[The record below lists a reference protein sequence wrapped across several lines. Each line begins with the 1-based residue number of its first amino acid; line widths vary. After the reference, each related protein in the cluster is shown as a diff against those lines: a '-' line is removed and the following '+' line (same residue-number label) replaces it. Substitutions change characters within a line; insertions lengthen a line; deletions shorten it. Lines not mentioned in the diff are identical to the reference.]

1 MDNTPMMQEWLMYT
15 RSEKH
20 WPSNLTAYC
29 FKLVPWCT
37 FPIMKV
43 CSPKSDGSVY
53 LVCTASSFINVGT
66 LLLTYCTVRIRD
78 ALLLYSM
85 YSISTVMYPYSL
97 ASTSALLLVGSGWN
111 ISVTK
116 YRIHVAGNFCGE
128 NFHRCHS
135 NGCHPL
141 ELCHETIFG
150 LFAHTLFRP
159 MLV

>member
-1 MDNTPMMQEWLMYT
+1 MMQEWLMYT

-85 YSISTVMYPYSL
+85 YSMSTVMYPYSL

-150 LFAHTLFRP
+150 LFAHTLFQP